1 MSDTSYPQWSA
12 GNDGFGYPGPES
24 FVRTPNPI
32 IQAEAQLLVD
42 IVTNRGL
49 PKWERENAYR
59 ELTKQ
64 YGHWIEPDDAEL
76 FCSRD
81 TDSDASDSDVSDSD
95 ASEASD
101 SDDSEQCPGKSSD
114 TVASQSMGQQLLPDK
129 SDSKTTSKGD

>member
-1 MSDTSYPQWSA
+1 MSDTSYSQWSA

-24 FVRTPNPI
+24 FVKTPNPT

-64 YGHWIEPDDAEL
+64 YGHYIDQDDAGWY
-76 FCSRD
+76 CSLS
-81 TDSDASDSDVSDSD
+81 TDSEASDSEDSDSD
-95 ASEASD
+95 DSEASD